1 MDLALLLLAVPICV
15 ADCGSFVIP
24 NVYNKILFIFAAV
37 HISIYGFGDLKKV
50 AFSASLLVV
59 LLIFKVGMGDI
70 KLLAIILITHSF
82 SAVDYLGY
90 VLLLAMVHIV
100 VIAGISREIPSKIA
114 MAPSI
119 FVGLTTYLA
128 TR

>member
-37 HISIYGFGDLKKV
+37 HLSIYGFGDLKKV

-90 VLLLAMVHIV
+90 VFLLAMVHIV

>member
-1 MDLALLLLAVPICV
+1 MDLALLLLAVPMCV
-15 ADCGSFVIP
+15 ADCGSFLIP
-24 NVYNKILFIFAAV
+24 NVYNKILFLFAAV
-37 HISIYGFGDLKKV
+37 HLLIFGFGDLKKV
-50 AFSASLLVV
+50 AFSAVILVV

-70 KLLAIILITHSF
+70 KLFALILITHSF

-90 VLLLAMVHIV
+90 VFLLAMVHIV
-100 VIAGISREIPSKIA
+100 VIAGVSREIPSKIP

>member
-1 MDLALLLLAVPICV
+1 MDLALLLLAIPICV

-37 HISIYGFGDLKKV
+37 HLSIYGFGDLKKV
-50 AFSASLLVV
+50 AFSASLLIV

-70 KLLAIILITHSF
+70 KLLALILITHSF

-90 VLLLAMVHIV
+90 VFLLAMVHIV

>member
-1 MDLALLLLAVPICV
+1 MCV
-15 ADCGSFVIP
+15 ADCGSFLIP
-24 NVYNKILFIFAAV
+24 NVYNKILFLLAAV
-37 HISIYGFGDLKKV
+37 HLSIYGFGDLKKV
-50 AFSASLLVV
+50 AFSAFLLVV

-70 KLLAIILITHSF
+70 KLFALILITHSF

-90 VLLLAMVHIV
+90 VFLLAMVHIV
-100 VIAGISREIPSKIA
+100 VIAGVSREIPSKIP

>member
-1 MDLALLLLAVPICV
+1 MCV
-15 ADCGSFVIP
+15 ADCSAFVIP
-24 NVYNKILFIFAAV
+24 NVYNKILFLFAAV
-37 HISIYGFGDLKKV
+37 HLSIYGFGDLKKV
-50 AFSASLLVV
+50 SFSAFLLVV

-70 KLLAIILITHSF
+70 KLLALILITHSF

-90 VLLLAMVHIV
+90 VFLLAMVHIV
-100 VIAGISREIPSKIA
+100 VIAGISREIPSKIP

>member
-1 MDLALLLLAVPICV
+1 VDLALLLLAIPICV

-82 SAVDYLGY
+82 SAVDYLGS
-90 VLLLAMVHIV
+90 VFLLAMVHIV

>member
-1 MDLALLLLAVPICV
+1 VDLALLLLAIPICV

-37 HISIYGFGDLKKV
+37 HLSIYGFGDLKKV
-50 AFSASLLVV
+50 AFSASLLIV

-90 VLLLAMVHIV
+90 VFLLAMVHIE

>member
-1 MDLALLLLAVPICV
+1 VDLALLLLAIPMCV
-15 ADCGSFVIP
+15 ADCSSFVIP
-24 NVYNKILFIFAAV
+24 NIYNKILFLFAAV
-37 HISIYGFGDLKKV
+37 HLSIYGFGDLNKV

-70 KLLAIILITHSF
+70 KLLALILITHSF

-90 VLLLAMVHIV
+90 VFLLAMVHIV
-100 VIAGISREIPSKIA
+100 VIAGISREIPSKIPL
-114 MAPSI
+114 APSI

>member
-1 MDLALLLLAVPICV
+1 MDLALLLLAIPICV

-37 HISIYGFGDLKKV
+37 HLSVYGFGDLKKV
-50 AFSASLLVV
+50 AFSASLLIV

-90 VLLLAMVHIV
+90 VFLLAMVHIV

>member
-1 MDLALLLLAVPICV
+1 MDLALLLLAVPMCV
-15 ADCGSFVIP
+15 ADCGSFLIP
-24 NVYNKILFIFAAV
+24 NVYNKILFLFAAV
-37 HISIYGFGDLKKV
+37 HLSIFGFGDLKKV
-50 AFSASLLVV
+50 SFSAFLLVV

-70 KLLAIILITHSF
+70 KLLALILITHSF

-90 VLLLAMVHIV
+90 VFLLAMVHIV
-100 VIAGISREIPSKIA
+100 VIAGVSREIPSKIP

>member
-1 MDLALLLLAVPICV
+1 VDLALLLLAIPICV
-15 ADCGSFVIP
+15 ADCSSFVIP
-24 NVYNKILFIFAAV
+24 NMYNKILFLFAAV
-37 HISIYGFGDLKKV
+37 HLSIYGFGDLKKV
-50 AFSASLLVV
+50 AFSASLLIV

-90 VLLLAMVHIV
+90 VFLLAMVHIV

>member
-1 MDLALLLLAVPICV
+1 MDLALLLLAIPICV
-15 ADCGSFVIP
+15 ADCSSFVIP
-24 NVYNKILFIFAAV
+24 NMYNKILFLFAAV
-37 HISIYGFGDLKKV
+37 HLSIYGFGDLKKV
-50 AFSASLLVV
+50 AFSASLLIV

-90 VLLLAMVHIV
+90 VFLLAMVHIV

>member
-1 MDLALLLLAVPICV
+1 MDLALLLLAIPMCV
-15 ADCGSFVIP
+15 ADCSSFVIP
-24 NVYNKILFIFAAV
+24 NIYNKILFIFAAV
-37 HISIYGFGDLKKV
+37 HLSIYGFGDLKKV
-50 AFSASLLVV
+50 AFSASLLIV

-90 VLLLAMVHIV
+90 VFLLAMVHIV

>member
-1 MDLALLLLAVPICV
+1 MDLALLLLAIPICV
-15 ADCGSFVIP
+15 ADCRFFVIP
-24 NVYNKILFIFAAV
+24 NVYNKILFIFACV
-37 HISIYGFGDLKKV
+37 HLSIYGFGDINRV
-50 AFSASLLVV
+50 ACSAFILVV
-59 LLIFKVGMGDI
+59 LLTFKVGMGDI
-70 KLLAIILITHSF
+70 KLLALILITHSF

-90 VLLLAMVHIV
+90 VFLLAMVHIV

>member
-1 MDLALLLLAVPICV
+1 MCV
-15 ADCGSFVIP
+15 ADCSSFVIP
-24 NVYNKILFIFAAV
+24 NVYNKILFLFAAV
-37 HISIYGFGDLKKV
+37 HLSIYGFGDLNKV
-50 AFSASLLVV
+50 AFSAFLLVV
-59 LLIFKVGMGDI
+59 LLNFKVGMGDI
-70 KLLAIILITHSF
+70 KLLALILITHSF

-90 VLLLAMVHIV
+90 VFLLAMVHIV
-100 VIAGISREIPSKIA
+100 VIAGISREIPSKIP

>member
-1 MDLALLLLAVPICV
+1 MDLALLLLAVPMCV
-15 ADCGSFVIP
+15 ADCGSFLIP
-24 NVYNKILFIFAAV
+24 NVYNKILFLFAAV
-37 HISIYGFGDLKKV
+37 HLSIYGFGDLKKV
-50 AFSASLLVV
+50 AFLASLLIV

-70 KLLAIILITHSF
+70 KLLALILITHSF
-82 SAVDYLGY
+82 SPVDYLGY
-90 VLLLAMVHIV
+90 VFLLAMVHIV
-100 VIAGISREIPSKIA
+100 VIAGISREIPSKIP

>member
-1 MDLALLLLAVPICV
+1 VDLALLLLAIPICV
-15 ADCGSFVIP
+15 ADCSSLVIP
-24 NVYNKILFIFAAV
+24 NVYNKILFLFAVV
-37 HISIYGFGDLKKV
+37 HLSIYGFGDLKKV
-50 AFSASLLVV
+50 SFSAFLLVV

-70 KLLAIILITHSF
+70 KLVALILITHSF

-90 VLLLAMVHIV
+90 VFLLAMVHIV
-100 VIAGISREIPSKIA
+100 VIAGISREIPSKIP

>member
-1 MDLALLLLAVPICV
+1 MCV
-15 ADCGSFVIP
+15 ADCSSFMIP
-24 NVYNKILFIFAAV
+24 NAYNKILLIFAAV
-37 HISIYGFGDLKKV
+37 HLSIYGFGDLKKV
-50 AFSASLLVV
+50 SFSAFLLVV

-70 KLLAIILITHSF
+70 KLLALILITHSF
-82 SAVDYLGY
+82 SAIDYLGY
-90 VLLLAMVHIV
+90 VFLLAMVHIV
-100 VIAGISREIPSKIA
+100 VIAGISREIPSKIP

>member
-1 MDLALLLLAVPICV
+1 MDLALLLLAIPMCI

-24 NVYNKILFIFAAV
+24 NVYNKILFSFAAV
-37 HISIYGFGDLKKV
+37 HLSIYGFGDLKKV
-50 AFSASLLVV
+50 SFSAFLLVV

-70 KLLAIILITHSF
+70 KLVALILITHSF

-90 VLLLAMVHIV
+90 VFLLAMVHIV

>member
-1 MDLALLLLAVPICV
+1 MCV
-15 ADCGSFVIP
+15 ADCGSFLIP
-24 NVYNKILFIFAAV
+24 NVYNKILFLFAAV
-37 HISIYGFGDLKKV
+37 HLLIFGFGDLKKV
-50 AFSASLLVV
+50 AFSAFILVV

-70 KLLAIILITHSF
+70 KLVALILITHSF

-90 VLLLAMVHIV
+90 VFLLAMVHIV
-100 VIAGISREIPSKIA
+100 VIAGVSREIPSKIP

>member
-1 MDLALLLLAVPICV
+1 MDLALLLLAIPMCV
-15 ADCGSFVIP
+15 ADCSSFVIP
-24 NVYNKILFIFAAV
+24 NIYNKILFLFAAV
-37 HISIYGFGDLKKV
+37 HLSIYGFGDLKKV
-50 AFSASLLVV
+50 AFSASLLIV

-82 SAVDYLGY
+82 SAVDYLGS
-90 VLLLAMVHIV
+90 VFLLAMVHIV

>member
-1 MDLALLLLAVPICV
+1 VDLALLLLAIPICV

-37 HISIYGFGDLKKV
+37 HLSIYGFGDLKKV
-50 AFSASLLVV
+50 AFSASLLIV

-90 VLLLAMVHIV
+90 VFLLAMVHIV

>member
-1 MDLALLLLAVPICV
+1 VDLALLLLAIPMCV

-24 NVYNKILFIFAAV
+24 NVYNKILFLFAVV
-37 HISIYGFGDLKKV
+37 HLSIYGFGDLKKV
-50 AFSASLLVV
+50 AFSAFLLV
-59 LLIFKVGMGDI
+59 LLLNFKVGMVDI
-70 KLLAIILITHSF
+70 KLLALILFTHSF
-82 SAVDYLGY
+82 NAVAYLGH
-90 VLLLAMVHIV
+90 VFLLAMVHIV
-100 VIAGISREIPSKIA
+100 VIAGISREIPSRIP

>member
-1 MDLALLLLAVPICV
+1 MDLALLLLAIPICV
-15 ADCGSFVIP
+15 ADCGSFLIP
-24 NVYNKILFIFAAV
+24 NVYNKILFIFAGV
-37 HISIYGFGDLKKV
+37 HLSIYGFGDLRKV
-50 AFSASLLVV
+50 AFSASILIV

-70 KLLAIILITHSF
+70 KLLALILITHSF
-82 SAVDYLGY
+82 SAVDYLGC
-90 VLLLAMVHIV
+90 VFLLAMVHIV
-100 VIAGISREIPSKIA
+100 VIAGISREIPSKMP

>member
-1 MDLALLLLAVPICV
+1 VDLALLLLAVPICV

-37 HISIYGFGDLKKV
+37 HLSIYGFGDLKKV
-50 AFSASLLVV
+50 AFSASLLIV

-90 VLLLAMVHIV
+90 VFLLAMVHIV

>member
-1 MDLALLLLAVPICV
+1 VDLALLLLAIPICV

-37 HISIYGFGDLKKV
+37 HLSIYGFGDLKKV

-90 VLLLAMVHIV
+90 VFLLAMVHIV

>member
-1 MDLALLLLAVPICV
+1 MDLALLLLAVPMCV
-15 ADCGSFVIP
+15 ADCGSFLIP
-24 NVYNKILFIFAAV
+24 NVYNKILFLFAAV
-37 HISIYGFGDLKKV
+37 HLLIFGFGDLKKV
-50 AFSASLLVV
+50 AFSAFILVV

-70 KLLAIILITHSF
+70 KLFALILITHSF

-90 VLLLAMVHIV
+90 VFLLAMVHIV
-100 VIAGISREIPSKIA
+100 VIAGVSREIPSKIP

-119 FVGLTTYLA
+119 FAGLTTYLA

>member
-37 HISIYGFGDLKKV
+37 HLSIYGFGDLKKV
-50 AFSASLLVV
+50 AFSASLLIV

-90 VLLLAMVHIV
+90 VFLLAMVHIV

>member
-1 MDLALLLLAVPICV
+1 VDLALLLLAVPICV

-37 HISIYGFGDLKKV
+37 HLSIYGFGDLKKV

-90 VLLLAMVHIV
+90 VFLLAMVHIV

>member
-1 MDLALLLLAVPICV
+1 VDLALLLLAIPICV
-15 ADCGSFVIP
+15 ADCSSFAIP
-24 NVYNKILFIFAAV
+24 NIYNKILFLFAAV
-37 HISIYGFGDLKKV
+37 HLSIYGFGDLKKV
-50 AFSASLLVV
+50 AFSASLLIV

-90 VLLLAMVHIV
+90 VFLLAMVHIV

-114 MAPSI
+114 MVPSI

>member
-1 MDLALLLLAVPICV
+1 MDLALLLLAIPICV

-37 HISIYGFGDLKKV
+37 HLSIYGFGDLKKV
-50 AFSASLLVV
+50 AFSASLLIV

>member
-1 MDLALLLLAVPICV
+1 MCV

-24 NVYNKILFIFAAV
+24 NVYNKILYIFAAV
-37 HISIYGFGDLKKV
+37 HLSINGFGDLKKV

-90 VLLLAMVHIV
+90 VFLLAMVHIV
-100 VIAGISREIPSKIA
+100 VLAGITRKIPSKIPL
-114 MAPSI
+114 APSI
-119 FVGLTTYLA
+119 FIGLSTYLA

>member
-1 MDLALLLLAVPICV
+1 VDLALLLLAIPICV